1 MVENA
6 TSEDEVAKPLI
17 QGCAEGADL
26 FELIRMLVRTHKSGL
41 LNILGVG
48 ARAEVYIDQGVL
60 VAAFF
65 NEISGAPAFTRA
77 VLMGRATY
85 QFEVHQGKFPRN
97 LTQTTEYIIQSIE
110 TVLAQVGAE
119 LWSRNDNAPAGNAQ
133 EGDYQPSPAG
143 TPAQPTEHDTLL
155 ISAFAPPETGRTIG
169 KCKLEEE
176 IGRGG
181 SSIVYR
187 ARHATLDIP
196 VVVKVLM
203 QGNSEQ
209 TSHCTVSQNEA
220 QLMARLNH
228 PHVLRVFDYNDKGH
242 YPHLIMEYV
251 DGTSLAGL
259 IQEQGSINIE
269 QALPLFCQVTE
280 GLAYAHSTLGMVHC
294 DIKPSNILLTKGMMA
309 KVADFGLAKITRMS
323 ETQLRAR
330 AAIKDHVAGT
340 PAYIAPEQVEGGW
353 DCATHRSDIYALG
366 ATFYH
371 ALTGHLPFE
380 ENDPVELM
388 AKRLRFDPVPP
399 HIVKNT
405 IDRRLSDLV
414 MLMLVR
420 DPTHRIHTWADL
432 LNALYGIADQIE
444 EEGQEK
450 SGDAKIIRRRTS
462 FWSQVPSMLLRKSG
476 PSEGGATQV
485 G

>member
-1 MVENA
+1 M
-6 TSEDEVAKPLI
+6 
-17 QGCAEGADL
+17 QGSSEGADL

-41 LNILGVG
+41 LNVLGG
-48 ARAEVYIDQGVL
+48 GSRAEIYLEQGVL

-65 NEISGAPAFTRA
+65 NEISGSPAFTRA
-77 VLMGRATY
+77 VMMGQSTF
-85 QFEVHQGKFPRN
+85 QFETHVGKYPRN
-97 LTQTTEYIIQSIE
+97 LTQTTEYIIESIG
-110 TVLAQVGAE
+110 TVLEQCGAE
-119 LWSRNDNAPAGNAQ
+119 LWAKNASAVATGR
-133 EGDYQPSPAG
+133 EGDYEPSRDEK
-143 TPAQPTEHDTLL
+143 TDNDTLL

-169 KCKLEEE
+169 KCVLEEE

-187 ARHATLDIP
+187 ARHQSLDIP

-203 QGNSEQ
+203 QAADGE
-209 TSHCTVSQNEA
+209 TSHRNVTQNEA

-228 PHVLRVFDYNDKGH
+228 PHVLRVFDFNDRGH
-242 YPHLIMEYV
+242 FPHLIMEYV

-259 IQEQGSINIE
+259 IQDQGFVDVD
-269 QALPLFCQVTE
+269 QALPLFCQITE
-280 GLAYAHSTLGMVHC
+280 GLAYAHSSLGMVHC
-294 DIKPSNILLTKGMMA
+294 DIKPSNILLTKSMMV

-323 ETQLRAR
+323 EAQLKAR

-353 DCATHRSDIYALG
+353 DSATHRSDIYALG

-371 ALTGHLPFE
+371 ALTGRLPFE
-380 ENDPVELM
+380 EADPIELM

-399 HIVKNT
+399 HLVRPT

-420 DPTHRIHTWADL
+420 DPTHRIHTWEDL
-432 LNALYGIADQIE
+432 LNALFNLVDARDGEA
-444 EEGQEK
+444 QEK
-450 SGDAKIIRRRTS
+450 TGEAKIIRRRTS
-462 FWSQVPSMLLRKSG
+462 FWSQVPAMLLRKNV
-476 PSEGGATQV
+476 PVEGGAQV